1 MAKTFRYIKQ
11 EVDVHTVVI
20 DVPVRYGDEDIPFD
34 APGRTGDAWRA
45 VVLVDS
51 GQIVGWPGGA
61 LYIYMK
67 VCDEGVYTLHDADG
81 NELGKIHQD
90 YVPHGVVPG
99 EYGDYVE
106 LDIDETGRIRN
117 WPKASEMEFD
127 AFGLG
132 ELDE

>member
-1 MAKTFRYIKQ
+1 MAKTFRHIKQ

-20 DVPVRYGDEDIPFD
+20 EVPVRYGDEDIPLD

-45 VVLVDS
+45 VVIADS

-61 LYIYMK
+61 LDLYMK
-67 VCDEGVYTLHDADG
+67 VVDEGVYTLRDG
-81 NELGKIHQD
+81 EGKELGKVDQD

-99 EYGDYVE
+99 EDGDYVK
-106 LDIDETGRIRN
+106 LDIDETGRIKN
-117 WPKASEMEFD
+117 WPKSKDLDFE

-132 ELDE
+132 GHDK